1 MKKIFKIIIWI
12 VLFLAVIFLLL
23 NIVFALFGK
32 AIVTGQIEKNLKL
45 KAKLGNISIGFPLSV
60 NIRKLDIQG
69 LAKID
74 SLSARP
80 SILGFLA
87 GKVVLNELTVV
98 RPKISVEMDSN
109 GKLNLPA
116 FAAKGKQPPIFLVGL
131 NIKDGSLIFIDKKVD
146 PAGYKITLGNINADI
161 AKATFP
167 PTSLLTRFN
176 LSASLV
182 DNQNATK
189 GQASATGWIDF
200 APKNMEGRVELKGI
214 DVTSFAPYYQAFA
227 PAKKLAAGKLNFTSD
242 LKAENNDLV
251 GKCHLEV
258 VDLVYAKETPAEGQ
272 PPAEPDLMASAL
284 NILSGNT
291 GKIAFDFILKTKL
304 DNPKIDLKGL
314 KGMFAQSAVQNFV
327 NQPPEKII
335 ENAKDLKQQ
344 FKDFGKAMKEMWK
357 KKEDGQ

>member
-12 VLFLAVIFLLL
+12 AVILAVIFLLL

-32 AIVTGQIEKNLKL
+32 SIVAGQIEKNLKL
-45 KAKLGNISIGFPLSV
+45 KAKLESMSISFPLSV

-87 GKVVLNELTVV
+87 GKVVLNELAVV
-98 RPKISVEMDSN
+98 RPQITVEMDSN
-109 GKLNLPA
+109 GKLNLPQ
-116 FAAKGKQPPIFLVGL
+116 FSGQGKQPPILLAGL
-131 NIKDGSLIFIDKKVD
+131 KVKEGSLIFMDKKVD
-146 PAGYKITLGNINADI
+146 PAGYKIMVNNINADI

-167 PTSLLTRFN
+167 PTSLFTRFN

-182 DNQNATK
+182 DNQNAAK
-189 GQASATGWIDF
+189 GQASAKGWIDF
-200 APKNMEGRVELKGI
+200 GPKNMEGRVELKGI
-214 DVTSFAPYYQAFA
+214 DITSFAPYYQNLA
-227 PAKKLAAGKLNFTSD
+227 PAKKLASGKLNFTSD

-258 VDLVYAKETPAEGQ
+258 VDLVYEKEAPQEGQ
-272 PPAEPDLMASAL
+272 PPAPPDLVASAL
-284 NILSGNT
+284 NIMSGNT

-314 KGMFAQSAVQNFV
+314 KGMFAQSAVQNIV

-357 KKEDGQ
+357 KKEEVK

>member
-12 VLFLAVIFLLL
+12 AVVLAVIFLLL
-23 NIVFALFGK
+23 NIVFAIFGK
-32 AIVTGQIEKNLKL
+32 SIVAGQIEKNLKL
-45 KAKLGNISIGFPLSV
+45 KAKLGSISIGFPLSV

-98 RPKISVEMDSN
+98 RPEISVEMDSN

-116 FAAKGKQPPIFLVGL
+116 FAAKGKQPPIFLAGL
-131 NIKDGSLIFIDKKVD
+131 NIKEGSLIFIDKKVD

-167 PTSLLTRFN
+167 PTSLFTRFN
-176 LSASLV
+176 LSAFLV
-182 DNQNATK
+182 DNQNAPK
-189 GQASATGWIDF
+189 GKVLASGWVDF
-200 APKNMEGRVELKGI
+200 GPKNMEGKMEFKDI
-214 DVTSFAPYYQAFA
+214 DITCLAPYYQNIT
-227 PAKKLAAGKLNFTSD
+227 PAKKLASGKLNFTSD
-242 LKAENNDLV
+242 LKAENNDLI

-258 VDLVYAKETPAEGQ
+258 SDLVYEKETPAEGR
-272 PPAEPDLMASAL
+272 PAAPDLVASAL
-284 NILSGNT
+284 KILSGNT
-291 GKIAFDFILKTKL
+291 GKIAFDFTLKTKL
-304 DNPKIDLKGL
+304 DNPKINLKDLQ
-314 KGMFAQSAVQNFV
+314 GMFAQSAIQNIA

-335 ENAKDLKQQ
+335 ENAKDLGKQ
-344 FKDFGKAMKEMWK
+344 FKDFGKIMKEMWK
-357 KKEDGQ
+357 KKEEEK